1 MEAAVIFLAL
11 GFPLGMLIVTYF
23 IGSTIERNHYVTIR
37 AREAALRSMPAL
49 NLRRVPEGWEIKGA
63 ELVSAN
69 VVISV
74 DYFKR
79 FLAGLRIIVGGRVTA
94 YEPLLDR
101 ARREAVL
108 RLKEEA
114 RARGYDALINLRL
127 ETSPVASAFGGQEMS
142 GMEVLAYG
150 TALRRT

>member
-1 MEAAVIFLAL
+1 VLD
-11 GFPLGMLIVTYF
+11 
-23 IGSTIERNHYVTIR
+23 S
-37 AREAALRSMPAL
+37 
-49 NLRRVPEGWEIKGA
+49 
-63 ELVSAN
+63 ELMSSS
-69 VVISV
+69 VVISA

-79 FLAGLRIIVGGRVTA
+79 FLAGLRAIVGGRITA

-108 RLKEEA
+108 RVREHA

-127 ETSPVASAFGGQEMS
+127 QTSPVASAFGRKEAA

-150 TALRRT
+150 TAVRRG